1 MRHFSREKIYGIVG
15 TAVFH
20 ILLLL
25 LLYLLVMEPVPPQP
39 EKSNIEMQGAEDVAG
54 EKFFEAKVIPDEVQ
68 QIQQSTPPPPAAPSK
83 GVEEPLIS
91 QKDEQS
97 MPVDTVKSVKKE
109 KKSVQSE
116 ADRKRAE
123 EERRKAAEE
132 AERKAKEEA
141 ERKAKEKIAK
151 SVAGSFGKSG
161 QISSSGGE
169 NTGVGNAGDTEG
181 GADKGLAKG
190 SGGGHGIE
198 ASVGN
203 RNVVSELN
211 RSIPVQ
217 EAGTVVVHVIVN
229 PQGQVISAN
238 AKTTSVALKRVAEKE
253 AMKIRFNKVS
263 ELTENENGTITFRF
277 KMNY

>member
-1 MRHFSREKIYGIVG
+1 MKDFSKEKIYGIVG
-15 TAVFH
+15 TTVFH
-20 ILLLL
+20 ALVLL
-25 LLYLLVMEPVPPQP
+25 LLYLLVMEQIPPQP
-39 EKSNIEMQGAEDVAG
+39 EKSNIEMQGVEDVAG
-54 EKFFEAKVIPDEVQ
+54 EEFFEAKVIPDETPQ
-68 QIQQSTPPPPAAPSK
+68 QTPPTPATPSK
-83 GVEEPLIS
+83 AVEEPLIA
-91 QKDEQS
+91 QRDEQS
-97 MPVDTVKSVKKE
+97 MPVDTVKSVNKDKTP
-109 KKSVQSE
+109 VLSE
-116 ADRKRAE
+116 ADKRRIE

-169 NTGVGNAGDTEG
+169 NDGVGNSGTTEG
-181 GADKGLAKG
+181 GTDKGVAKG
-190 SGGGHGIE
+190 TGNGHGIE

-203 RNVVSELN
+203 RKVVGELN
-211 RSIPVQ
+211 RKIPVQ
-217 EAGTVVVHVIVN
+217 EEGAVVVHVTVN
-229 PQGQVISAN
+229 PQGQVVTAN